1 MFSYVFPSPHHT
13 IYYYYSLVV
22 RIRYVK
28 VDEECEMYRNV
39 VKFADLNLKVY
50 FRKSDTHLIQFNVFN
65 YLLQIASLDLQPWC
79 LQYRATHKTDQ
90 FLRPL
95 ALNNLD

>member
-1 MFSYVFPSPHHT
+1 MFSYVFPSP
-13 IYYYYSLVV
+13 IPQSII

-28 VDEECEMYRNV
+28 VDEECELYRNV
-39 VKFADLNLKVY
+39 VKFTDLNLKVY
-50 FRKSDTHLIQFNVFN
+50 FRKLDTYVDLSLIQFNVFN

-79 LQYRATHKTDQ
+79 LQYRATHNTDQ

-95 ALNNLD
+95 SLKNLD